1 MKYIVGFEQDI
12 PPYKMLEAD
21 SVEEAT
27 CMVEEYI
34 NVHPTDAYITTAPV
48 EEPKSCYGCGY
59 CIWTR
64 NFKECMLLQKT
75 LPVAFR
81 INARLKVCPLA
92 NDAR

>member
-48 EEPKSCYGCGY
+48 EEPKVAMDVATVFGRGILKNACYCKKHY
-59 CIWTR
+59 
-64 NFKECMLLQKT
+64 Q
-75 LPVAFR
+75 
-81 INARLKVCPLA
+81 
-92 NDAR
+92 